1 MGKKKF
7 NKKGIQCYNCQKWGH
22 FADECINKRVPRNAD
37 EAQLAQDEDSDSDK
51 VLLMATTNSEE
62 DNVNLWYLDTGCS
75 NHMTGHREWFVNID
89 DKVKSKIKFADNS
102 SVTTEGI
109 GKVMIQR
116 KDGQHSFIN
125 DVLYVPNMKNNL
137 LSLEHLLEK
146 DYSMQMKDNQMKIF
160 DSKRRLI
167 LKAFL
172 SRNRTFK
179 IGIQIAK
186 FQCLTVSISD
196 ESWMWH
202 HRFGHLNFRSLSEFK
217 SKKMVHGLPQIEIP
231 KQLCVECC
239 VCLKIK
245 KN

>member
-1 MGKKKF
+1 MKKNENEEKS
-7 NKKGIQCYNCQKWGH
+7 
-22 FADECINKRVPRNAD
+22 R
-37 EAQLAQDEDSDSDK
+37 SDK
-51 VLLMATTNSEE
+51 VLLMTTTNSKE
-62 DNVNLWYLDTGCS
+62 DSVNLWYLDTCCS

-102 SVTTEGI
+102 FVTAKGI

-137 LSLEHLLEK
+137 LSLGQLLEK
-146 DYSMQMKDNQMKIF
+146 GYSMQMEDSQMTIF

-167 LKAFL
+167 LKASL

-179 IGIQIAK
+179 IGIQIAE
-186 FQCLTVSISD
+186 FQCLAASICD

-202 HRFGHLNFRSLSEFK
+202 HRFGHPGEDL
-217 SKKMVHGLPQIEIP
+217 
-231 KQLCVECC
+231 
-239 VCLKIK
+239 
-245 KN
+245 